1 MSDVKMLIRLTADPQ
16 LRKTKGSGK
25 SVLSFQGAINR
36 GKDKNGN
43 ERADFPSFIAWE
55 KRAEAIAQYV
65 KKGDRLLVEGDITTH
80 SYEKNGEKR
89 KNTYITVRGIT
100 FIESRNRKKESSQ
113 GCCGPMDT
121 FGYDFDNIPF

>member
-36 GKDKNGN
+36 RKDRNGN
-43 ERADFPSFIAWE
+43 ERADFPSFVAWE
-55 KRAEAIAQYV
+55 KKTEAIAQYV

-80 SYEKNGEKR
+80 SYEKDGEKR
-89 KNTYITVRGIT
+89 KSTYITVRDIT
-100 FIESRNRKKESSQ
+100 FIESRKKENSQ
-113 GCCGPMDT
+113 GSSGPMDT
-121 FGYDFDNIPF
+121 FGDDFDNIPF

>member
-36 GKDKNGN
+36 RKDRNGN
-43 ERADFPSFIAWE
+43 ERADFPSFVAWE
-55 KRAEAIAQYV
+55 KKAEAIAQYV

-80 SYEKNGEKR
+80 SYEKDGEKR
-89 KNTYITVRGIT
+89 KSTYITVRDIT
-100 FIESRNRKKESSQ
+100 FIESRKKESSK
-113 GCCGPMDT
+113 GNSNPMDS
-121 FGYDFDNIPF
+121 FGDNFEDIQF

>member
-55 KRAEAIAQYV
+55 KKAEAIAQYV

-100 FIESRNRKKESSQ
+100 FIEGRKKESSQ
-113 GCCGPMDT
+113 GNSNPMDS
-121 FGYDFDNIPF
+121 FGDDFSDIPF

>member
-36 GKDKNGN
+36 RKDRNGN
-43 ERADFPSFIAWE
+43 ERADFPSFVAWE
-55 KRAEAIAQYV
+55 KKAEAIAQFV

-80 SYEKNGEKR
+80 SYEKDGEKR
-89 KNTYITVRGIT
+89 KSTYITVRDIT
-100 FIESRNRKKESSQ
+100 FIESRKKESSQ
-113 GCCGPMDT
+113 GSSGPMDS
-121 FGYDFDNIPF
+121 FGDNFDDIPF

>member
-36 GKDKNGN
+36 RKDRNGN
-43 ERADFPSFIAWE
+43 ERADFPSFVAWE
-55 KRAEAIAQYV
+55 KKAEAIAQYV

-80 SYEKNGEKR
+80 SYEKDGEKR
-89 KNTYITVRGIT
+89 KSTYITVRDIT
-100 FIESRNRKKESSQ
+100 FIESRKKKENSQ
-113 GCCGPMDT
+113 GNGSPMDS
-121 FGYDFDNIPF
+121 FGDNFDDIPF

>member
-1 MSDVKMLIRLTADPQ
+1 MSDVKMLIRLTTDPQ

-65 KKGDRLLVEGDITTH
+65 KKGDRLLVEGDITTYN
-80 SYEKNGEKR
+80 YEKNGEKR
-89 KNTYITVRGIT
+89 KNTYIIVRGIT
-100 FIESRNRKKESSQ
+100 FIESRKKESNQ
-113 GCCGPMDT
+113 GSSNPMDS
-121 FGYDFDNIPF
+121 FGDNFDDIPF

>member
-1 MSDVKMLIRLTADPQ
+1 MSDLKVLIRLTADPQ

-36 GKDKNGN
+36 GKDRNGN

-55 KRAEAIAQYV
+55 KKAETIAQYV

-80 SYEKNGEKR
+80 SYEKDGEK
-89 KNTYITVRGIT
+89 KKSTYITVRSIT
-100 FIESRNRKKESSQ
+100 FIESRRSEKKPASCS
-113 GCCGPMDT
+113 GSPMDS
-121 FGYDFDNIPF
+121 FGDNFDDIPF

>member
-36 GKDKNGN
+36 RKDRNGN
-43 ERADFPSFIAWE
+43 ERADFPSFVAWE
-55 KRAEAIAQYV
+55 KKAEAIAQFV

-80 SYEKNGEKR
+80 SYEKDGEKR
-89 KNTYITVRGIT
+89 KSTYITVRDIT
-100 FIESRNRKKESSQ
+100 FIESRKKESSQ
-113 GCCGPMDT
+113 GSSGPMDSL
-121 FGYDFDNIPF
+121 GDNFDDIPF

>member
-25 SVLSFQGAINR
+25 SFLNFQGAINR

-55 KRAEAIAQYV
+55 KRAEDIAQYT
-65 KKGDRLLVEGDITTH
+65 KKGDRLLVEGDLTTH
-80 SYEKNGEKR
+80 TYEKDGEKR
-89 KNTYITVRGIT
+89 KSTFVTVRGFK
-100 FIESRNRKKESSQ
+100 FIESRKKENNHGNSS
-113 GCCGPMDT
+113 PMDG
-121 FGYDFDNIPF
+121 FGDNFDDIPF